1 MKQKIYQI
9 IFGHETKWGKQFDIW
24 LIVLVIAS
32 VFIVM
37 LETVE
42 GLSQAYG
49 PIFFVLEWIFTI
61 LFTIELILR
70 LYCLDKKLKYV
81 FSFYGLVD
89 IISILPSYLSIF
101 IPGAQ
106 NFIIVRAFRILRI
119 FRILKLNQ
127 YTEAGQQLQSAII
140 ASKAK
145 IIVFLGF
152 ITTSVLIIGA
162 LMYLV
167 EGAPSGFTSI
177 PKSVYWAI
185 VTMTTVG
192 YGDITPQTVLG
203 QILSSA
209 LMIIGYGVLAV
220 PTGIVTAEMTKQNLA
235 DQECLN
241 CKTKNSM
248 QAKFCHNCGT
258 KLA

>member
-24 LIVLVIAS
+24 LIVLVMAS
-32 VFIVM
+32 VFVVM

-42 GLSQAYG
+42 SLSHTYG
-49 PIFFVLEWIFTI
+49 TVFIILEWIFTI
-61 LFTIELILR
+61 LFTLELFLR
-70 LYCLDKKLKYV
+70 LYCLDKKFKYV

-89 IISILPSYLSIF
+89 IISILPSYLSFF

-106 NFIIVRAFRILRI
+106 NFIIVRAFRMLRI

-127 YTEAGQQLQSAII
+127 YTEAGHQLQSAML
-140 ASKAK
+140 ASRAK
-145 IIVFLGF
+145 ITVFLGF
-152 ITTSVLIIGA
+152 IITSVLIIGA
-162 LMYLV
+162 LMYLI
-167 EGAPSGFTSI
+167 EGAESGFTSI

-192 YGDITPQTVLG
+192 YGDITPQTVPG

-220 PTGIVTAEMTKQNLA
+220 PTGIVTAEMTKQNMSH
-235 DQECLN
+235 QECQS
-241 CKTKNSM
+241 CKSKSSM
-248 QAKFCHNCGT
+248 QAKFCQNCGT

>member
-1 MKQKIYQI
+1 MTIRQTVYQI
-9 IFGHETKWGKQFDIW
+9 IFEHDTKWGKLFDIW
-24 LIVLVIAS
+24 LILVVLMSVLV
-32 VFIVM
+32 VM
-37 LETVE
+37 IETVNA
-42 GLSQAYG
+42 LSQSYG
-49 PIFFVLEWIFTI
+49 EVFFVLEWFFTI
-61 LFTIELILR
+61 LFTLELFLR
-70 LYCLDKKLKYV
+70 LYCIDKKLKYV

-89 IISILPSYLSIF
+89 IISILPSYLSFF

-106 NFIIVRAFRILRI
+106 NLIIIRALRMLRI

-127 YTEAGQQLQSAII
+127 YTEAGHQLQGALL

-152 ITTSVLIIGA
+152 IITSVLIIGA

-167 EGAPSGFTSI
+167 EGAESGFTSI

-192 YGDITPQTVLG
+192 YGDITPQTPLG

-220 PTGIVTAEMTKQNLA
+220 PTGIVTAEMTKQNYGRACKTCGEKSLNTA
-235 DQECLN
+235 NYCQECGN
-241 CKTKNSM
+241 
-248 QAKFCHNCGT
+248 
-258 KLA
+258 KL